1 MNSHTC
7 HSRRML
13 KYPHIAILLL
23 ASAVCILGSS
33 ESRQMYVARKGSDGE
48 MYTYA
53 LYNKPGKHM
62 DVRDSETTPK
72 LTNQEVTMKMYRDAQ
87 SKLDNENKIEE
98 HAMKEVNVSKKRKN
112 SQKLKNKQEDP
123 QCDCEGCFRTHRKD
137 NPDKKLYLCEG
148 CKEMRYCSRH
158 CQKLDWGNTRRTD
171 DPDREV
177 YLCEG
182 CKKKRYCSKHC
193 QKLDW
198 GEYPDRKIKT
208 IRTEKSAKNHHTLG
222 VTGMINGVL
231 IHRIKRLK
239 KTAIRRRQ
247 TLRHMLRLGRCPR
260 ETLSATAKGVRIRVG
275 QTILTERY
283 IYAKGVKRSATARN
297 TARNLTG
304 VSIRT
309 EKSTKTHR

>member
-1 MNSHTC
+1 MF
-7 HSRRML
+7 
-13 KYPHIAILLL
+13 KYPHVVLLLL

-72 LTNQEVTMKMYRDAQ
+72 LRNQEVTMKMYRDAQ

-112 SQKLKNKQEDP
+112 SRKVKKKQEDP

-137 NPDKKLYLCEG
+137 NPDKKLYVCEG

-158 CQKLDWGNTRRTD
+158 CQKLDWGPY
-171 DPDREV
+171 PDRKINKKSPHTGSHRDDTWCPHTQKKTTGDKGYPKKTDTEAYAKIGKMASRDPQCDCEGCFRTHRKDNPDKKLYV
-177 YLCEG
+177 CEG
-182 CKKKRYCSKHC
+182 CKEMRYCSRHC

-198 GEYPDRKIKT
+198 GDYPDRKISK
-208 IRTEKSAKNHHTLG
+208 KSP
-222 VTGMINGVL
+222 
-231 IHRIKRLK
+231 
-239 KTAIRRRQ
+239 Q
-247 TLRHMLRLGRCPR
+247 HMLRLGRCPR

-283 IYAKGVKRSATARN
+283 IYAKGVKRSATA
-297 TARNLTG
+297 
-304 VSIRT
+304 
-309 EKSTKTHR
+309 

>member
-7 HSRRML
+7 HSRRMF
-13 KYPHIAILLL
+13 KYPHVVLLLL

-158 CQKLDWGNTRRTD
+158 CQKLDWG
-171 DPDREV
+171 P
-177 YLCEG
+177 
-182 CKKKRYCSKHC
+182 
-193 QKLDW
+193 
-198 GEYPDRKIKT
+198 
-208 IRTEKSAKNHHTLG
+208 
-222 VTGMINGVL
+222 
-231 IHRIKRLK
+231 
-239 KTAIRRRQ
+239 
-247 TLRHMLRLGRCPR
+247 
-260 ETLSATAKGVRIRVG
+260 IRVG

-283 IYAKGVKRSATARN
+283 IYAKGVKRSGTARN

-309 EKSTKTHR
+309 EKSTKNHHTLGVTGRINGVLINRIKRLMIRAY